1 MPLKSV
7 EGCDST
13 ITLILKVISPTEV
26 EIDDVKTLDLLLVP
40 NPVNVGS
47 TLFLNAEF
55 LKQDIGNLLVEVFNT
70 LGQNVLVFRPTNYPI
85 EIKGLTQ
92 SGVYLVR
99 ITTSKREVYQ
109 GKFVVK

>member
-1 MPLKSV
+1 MQFNLSMTPSSRITFVDTICYGNSV
-7 EGCDST
+7 IWNGKEYNHSGVY
-13 ITLILKVISPTEV
+13 I
-26 EIDDVKTLDLLLVP
+26 
-40 NPVNVGS
+40 
-47 TLFLNAEF
+47 
-55 LKQDIGNLLVEVFNT
+55 KQDIGNLLVEVFNT